1 MSGSRSLTSE
11 ALTFVDT
18 NILAY
23 AHDRSEV
30 AKQPAA
36 AAILESLWLTRTG
49 ALSTQVLQEFYSVV
63 TRNFDPP
70 MSRKSAR
77 AIIAEYGEWAVVQVD
92 TPMIVASSRLE
103 ERHRMSF
110 WDALIV
116 EAARRVGASRL
127 LSEDL
132 QSGRRVGGVTIENP
146 FVL

>member
-1 MSGSRSLTSE
+1 MSGSGSVTSE

-30 AKQPAA
+30 ARQPAA
-36 AAILESLWLTRTG
+36 AAILESLWLTRSG

-63 TRNFDPP
+63 TRKFDPP

-77 AIIAEYGEWAVVQVD
+77 AIVAEYGEWVVVQVD
-92 TPMIVASSRLE
+92 TPMILASSRLE
-103 ERHRMSF
+103 ERHKMSF

-116 EAARRVGASRL
+116 EGARRAGATRL

-132 QSGRRVGGVTIENP
+132 QDGQRLGGVTIENP
-146 FVL
+146 FV